1 MKEDFVSHNQ
11 ARQFKKLG
19 FDWECK
25 CYYDNDSDSPYSMVH
40 IMNNGEEFTFI
51 SNFNDDGYNVEC
63 SAPTLAQVAKW
74 LREIYRISVEAYY
87 PKDVNGTWSYAIIFM
102 DETTPNIYS
111 HKWESYEKALSAG
124 IDKVLELLKGQ

>member
-1 MKEDFVSHNQ
+1 METEDYVNYQQALRLKEMGFNWPTNNWYNYEKRFIGKNSCHAANPVSFQKAPDH
-11 ARQFKKLG
+11 A
-19 FDWECK
+19 D
-25 CYYDNDSDSPYSMVH
+25 
-40 IMNNGEEFTFI
+40 
-51 SNFNDDGYNVEC
+51 
-63 SAPTLAQVAKW
+63 APTLAQVTKW

-124 IDKVLELLKGQ
+124 IDKVLELLKER